1 MREESAK
8 SERDARVA
16 RLGARQHGVVSV
28 TQLIAAGVDRNGVT
42 RRVGAGRLHRIH
54 QGVYAVGHVGLS
66 REGRWMAAVLA
77 CGPGA
82 VLSHRAAAALWRMIA
97 YTPQQADVTVP
108 GANGRK
114 RRTGIRLHRS
124 ITLLPSH
131 CTIRNAIPV
140 TKPARTLD
148 DLRRVSSAA
157 EYAAAL
163 REAEYLRL
171 PIGEQPAADRTRSE
185 LERRFLRL
193 CRRHRLPSP
202 EVNVKVG
209 RVAVDFVWRDRRLV
223 VETDGWRA
231 HGGRLAFEED
241 RARDVDLKLQ
251 GYEVLRFTHR
261 QVTQEPSAVASTLR
275 ALLRH

>member
-1 MREESAK
+1 
-8 SERDARVA
+8 
-16 RLGARQHGVVSV
+16 
-28 TQLIAAGVDRNGVT
+28 
-42 RRVGAGRLHRIH
+42 
-54 QGVYAVGHVGLS
+54 
-66 REGRWMAAVLA
+66 
-77 CGPGA
+77 
-82 VLSHRAAAALWRMIA
+82 MIA